1 MWHREESFTNRE
13 DVCSD
18 LSRAGFCVKA
28 RFFREMNI
36 GVLGFDQ
43 RRIEV
48 FAQHFQCFN
57 GVLLVLN
64 TTVRRV
70 LQPQSQPAWCLD
82 DGIWDKERIFFE
94 VGWYDANW
102 LSWQSNLEEME
113 RRGSQFRVAVWFAR
127 GHEKSRLDLPSGI
140 GFGIVVDSDV
150 EHFLC
155 CFIRSIVDLLEVAS
169 CCLSCTELFSFCRIV
184 DAQSA
189 VRCALR

>member
-1 MWHREESFTNRE
+1 MTSKRVPFVVQFVVTSMEFEEPQRVGCVASGREFHQQRRCLFRFVASRGLCESAF
-13 DVCSD
+13 
-18 LSRAGFCVKA
+18 
-28 RFFREMNI
+28 FFREMNI

-70 LQPQSQPAWCLD
+70 LQPQSQPACCLD

-102 LSWQSNLEEME
+102 LSWQSNLEE
-113 RRGSQFRVAVWFAR
+113 GSDDAANFAWQFGLRAGTTDGFLY
-127 GHEKSRLDLPSGI
+127 SLPG
-140 GFGIVVDSDV
+140 
-150 EHFLC
+150 C
-155 CFIRSIVDLLEVAS
+155 P
-169 CCLSCTELFSFCRIV
+169 
-184 DAQSA
+184 
-189 VRCALR
+189 